1 LEGVPQR
8 RPVDPVAGYRPRY
21 RADIDGLR
29 AIAVLAVIL
38 YHFRESAL
46 PRGFLG
52 VDVFFVISGF
62 LITLILVRESEADDY
77 SIARFYERR
86 IRRIMPAL
94 LAVLIAT
101 TAVVWLIYL
110 SADARAHAASV
121 LATLAF
127 VSNLYFW
134 RDSAN
139 YFFEAATTKPL
150 LHTWT
155 LGIEEQFYILFPVL
169 LLVLMKLGGRRA
181 AWWGVTGISAVSFG
195 LAVAS
200 EAIARE
206 LILTPLWSA
215 RNADLAAFY
224 LLPMRAWELG
234 LGAGLAIW
242 SVSSSPVGRFR
253 TPLAVGALVLLAA
266 SLGLLEPSAYA
277 PLPPATFACLAT
289 AGLIWAGAGDN
300 RIAQVLGARPLVAVG
315 LVSYSLYLWHWPIYV
330 LGRYYLIREPGAVE
344 AIAMLALTAM
354 LATLS
359 WRFIERPFRG
369 RRIPTP
375 RMLAIVATLALAVGT
390 AAFAIRASD
399 GAPGRLSPAVA
410 RYDRL
415 IGRHYECPEAS
426 AFLFDRF
433 NACLLAAPGR
443 DIASAEVVLFGN
455 SHAQMY
461 TAALEKVL
469 ARRGQTGV
477 LLTRGGCFPVS
488 DFNVNRE
495 CVAAIDDGIEA
506 ISRLPA
512 TTVIIGTTW
521 PNAQSE
527 FVDAAGREIG
537 PVSSTRYL
545 AAIQRTLDRLEG
557 DGKRVVLMGPVPWP
571 GYNVAS
577 VAARELAYKGRLET
591 PLAQPR
597 AVYDARFGAIEE
609 WLDDVASRTTV
620 VRPSRLL
627 CDLRTCSYELHGKL
641 ALYDQSHLSVSIMP
655 EFEPLLAAAL
665 DEAQRRPLREA
676 VR

>member
-29 AIAVLAVIL
+29 AIAVLAVML

-46 PRGFLG
+46 PAGFLG

-62 LITLILVRESEADDY
+62 LITLILIRESEAGDY

-101 TAVVWLIYL
+101 TAAVWLIYL

-127 VSNLYFW
+127 ASNLYFW

-139 YFFEAATTKPL
+139 YFFEAATTRPL

-155 LGIEEQFYILFPVL
+155 LGIEEQFYILFPIL

-181 AWWGVTGISAVSFG
+181 AWWGVAGIAIVSFA
-195 LAVAS
+195 LAVAA
-200 EAIARE
+200 EALGKGIVLVHWWPARH
-206 LILTPLWSA
+206 
-215 RNADLAAFY
+215 ADLSAFY

-234 LGAGLAIW
+234 LGAGLAILRD
-242 SVSSSPVGRFR
+242 SSSPGGRLR
-253 TPLAVGALVLLAA
+253 TPLAVAAVLLLAA
-266 SLGLLEPSAYA
+266 SLGLLEPSAHA

-289 AGLIWAGAGDN
+289 AALIWAGQDDN
-300 RIAQVLGARPLVAVG
+300 PIASLLGARPLVAVG
-315 LVSYSLYLWHWPIYV
+315 LISYSLYLWHWPIYV
-330 LGRYYLIREPGAVE
+330 LGRYYLIREPTAVE
-344 AIAMLALTAM
+344 ASVMVALTAV

-359 WRFIERPFRG
+359 WRYIERPFRG
-369 RRIPTP
+369 RRIPT
-375 RMLAIVATLALAVGT
+375 RRVLAIVATLVLAVGA

-410 RYDRL
+410 SYDRL
-415 IGRHYECPEAS
+415 IGRHYDCRPAR
-426 AFLFDRF
+426 AFIFDRF
-433 NACLLAAPGR
+433 AACLLAAPGR

-461 TAALEKVL
+461 TAAVENVL
-469 ARRGQTGV
+469 ARRGRRGV
-477 LLTRGGCFPVS
+477 LLTKGGCFPVS

-495 CVAAIDDGIEA
+495 CVAAMRDGIEA
-506 ISRLPA
+506 VARLPA
-512 TTVIIGTTW
+512 RTVIIGTTW
-521 PNAQSE
+521 PDAQQE

-537 PVSSTRYL
+537 PVSSARYL
-545 AAIQRTLDRLEG
+545 AAMQRTLDRLEG
-557 DGKRVVLMGPVPWP
+557 AGKRVVLVGPVPWP

-597 AVYDARFGAIEE
+597 AAYDARFGAIEA

-655 EFEPLLAAAL
+655 EFEPLFAAAL
-665 DEAQRRPLREA
+665 DEAQRPLPEA
-676 VR
+676 MR